1 MITAHGGSFNS
12 GRNSNKY
19 LTHTDI
25 FEADAIEVDIYK
37 MFGILYI
44 SHWPAPF
51 TFKRSFQTCQ
61 RKRHEG

>member
-19 LTHTDI
+19 LSHTDI
-25 FEADAIEVDIYK
+25 FEADAIEVDIYR
-37 MFGILYI
+37 MFGVLYI

-51 TFKRSFQTCQ
+51 TYHKNFS
-61 RKRHEG
+61 